1 MDRQDNPKDQPASA
15 NAAASGP
22 FLPDVTPKMALAGL
36 PKIELPRIELS
47 KVELLKVELTTIEA
61 SPGAEF
67 GRTKSDEH
75 IIDMTATEAR
85 AIDADRR
92 SELRLES
99 PFGSG
104 SPYALRRSAEA
115 TAQVARSP
123 APKVELSP
131 NDAPHIAPEID
142 DGKAYE
148 QASPEGEASE
158 PTPELPPAPERAPL
172 VNRFTLLAASLA
184 LAAGL
189 GGTIGALV
197 TTSLARPDATPVA
210 FAGRTGLE
218 EFQALKE
225 NVVQARVELAA
236 IKAGI
241 DASNRNAAAQLTRI
255 GERIDRIERQ
265 QADPTARLSKAVE
278 AIERIARA
286 DASTAAKDVTGS
298 VPPVPMSGPP
308 KPLGSVDGWI
318 LRDVRRGT
326 ALIEGR
332 MGIIE
337 VDQGDVVPGLGRID
351 AIRKQPD
358 GRWVV
363 VTTRGVITATH

>member
-15 NAAASGP
+15 DEAGSDP
-22 FLPDVTPKMALAGL
+22 FFPEVAPKMALAAL

-61 SPGAEF
+61 SPAAAAEF
-67 GRTKSDEH
+67 GRSATGQP
-75 IIDMTATEAR
+75 IIDMTAAEACT
-85 AIDADRR
+85 IDHP

-99 PFGSG
+99 PFN
-104 SPYALRRSAEA
+104 SPYALRRSADPR
-115 TAQVARSP
+115 AQAARIP
-123 APKVELSP
+123 APKVEVSA
-131 NDAPHIAPEID
+131 NEAPHIAPDID
-142 DGKAYE
+142 DARASDD
-148 QASPEGEASE
+148 QAAPEGDAHE
-158 PTPELPPAPERAPL
+158 PTPPPAAGRTPL
-172 VNRFTLLAASLA
+172 VSRFTVLAALLALS
-184 LAAGL
+184 AAF
-189 GGTIGALV
+189 GGTVGALV
-197 TTSLARPDATPVA
+197 ATSLARPGGAPVA
-210 FAGRTGLE
+210 VAGRTGIE
-218 EFQALKE
+218 EFHALKE

-241 DASNRNAAAQLTRI
+241 DASNRNASAQLTRI
-255 GERIDRIERQ
+255 AERIDRIERQ
-265 QADPTARLSKAVE
+265 QADPAARLSKAVE
-278 AIERIARA
+278 AIERISRT
-286 DASTAAKDVTGS
+286 DGSTAARDVTGS
-298 VPPVPMSGPP
+298 VPPLPVSGPP

-351 AIRKQPD
+351 AIRKNPD